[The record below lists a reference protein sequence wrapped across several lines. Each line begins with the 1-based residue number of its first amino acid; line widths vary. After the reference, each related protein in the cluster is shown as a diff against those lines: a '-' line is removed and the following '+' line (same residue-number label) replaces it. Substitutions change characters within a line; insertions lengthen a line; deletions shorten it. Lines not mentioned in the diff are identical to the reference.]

1 MVVHPT
7 VVLRELSPYARVT
20 TAIVPFLT
28 AILLRLVFGK
38 NRVTRL
44 LLSVSTTWFAINVLM
59 APYSTGMQEDIH
71 NLRSMFR

>member
-1 MVVHPT
+1 MHPST
-7 VVLRELSPYARVT
+7 VIQELSPYARVT
-20 TAIVPFLT
+20 TAVIPFVT
-28 AILLRLVFGK
+28 AIGLRLIFGK

-59 APYSTGMQEDIH
+59 APYSTGMREDLS